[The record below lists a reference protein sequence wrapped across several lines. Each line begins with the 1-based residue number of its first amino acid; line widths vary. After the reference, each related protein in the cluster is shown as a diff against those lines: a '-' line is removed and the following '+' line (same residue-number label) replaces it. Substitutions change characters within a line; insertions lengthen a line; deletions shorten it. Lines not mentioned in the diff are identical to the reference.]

1 MNNLFQYIKKEKLVS
16 RFIIFLIGV
25 FILSLNYNMFIL
37 PNNFVLGGASG
48 IAVILK
54 SLFGFDPVVSIYVIS
69 FGLIIVSFFLLG
81 KKDTR
86 RGLIGSIIYPTAV
99 SLTQGL
105 AAYLLPYFQF
115 ENILMVLLIGALL
128 HGLGTGLVYKVG
140 FNTGGGDIIIKLV
153 NKYLHFT
160 EGNSSLIVNTT
171 ILLCGFIVL
180 GPTKILYSI
189 MIILIATELID
200 RIIIGVSS
208 SKMFF
213 IYSKKYKEIEK
224 YIMNELETGVTL
236 FNTEGGFLNK
246 KREMLMAVVSNRD
259 YYRIKEKVLEI
270 DEEAFFVV
278 SDCYEVAGGFRRNNL
293 PFINN
298 I

>member
-1 MNNLFQYIKKEKLVS
+1 MNNIFDYIKKEKIVY
-16 RFIIFLIGV
+16 RFIVFLIGV
-25 FILSLNYNMFIL
+25 FILAMNYNMFIL
-37 PNNFVLGGASG
+37 PNSFVLGGASG

-54 SLFGFDPVVSIYVIS
+54 AMFDFNPVVSIYVIS
-69 FGLIIVSFFLLG
+69 FFLLFVSFFLLG

-86 RGLIGSIIYPTAV
+86 RALIGSIVYPTAV
-99 SLTQGL
+99 SLVQGL
-105 AAYLLPYFQF
+105 AAYLSQYLQF
-115 ENILMVLLIGALL
+115 DNIIMVVLIAALL

-153 NKYLHFT
+153 NKYGHVT
-160 EGNSSLIVNTT
+160 EGNSSLIVNAT
-171 ILLCGFIVL
+171 ILFSGFLVL
-180 GPTKILYSI
+180 GANKILYSI
-189 MIILIATELID
+189 MIILIATIIID
-200 RIIIGVSS
+200 RIIIGISN

-224 YIMNELETGVTL
+224 YIMDELETGVTL
-236 FNTEGGFLNK
+236 FNTEGGFLKK

-278 SDCYEVAGGFRRNNL
+278 SDCYEVNGGVRRKNL
-293 PFINN
+293 PFI
-298 I
+298 

>member
-278 SDCYEVAGGFRRNNL
+278 SDCYEVAGGVRRNNL

>member
-189 MIILIATELID
+189 MIILVATELID

-278 SDCYEVAGGFRRNNL
+278 SDCYEVAGGVRRNNL

>member
-1 MNNLFQYIKKEKLVS
+1 MNNIKEYIIKEKIIH
-16 RFIIFLIGV
+16 RFIIFLLGV
-25 FILSLNYNMFIL
+25 FILAMNYNMFVL

-54 SLFGFDPVVSIYVIS
+54 SMFGFDPVISIYAIS
-69 FGLIIVSFFLLG
+69 FGLLIVSYFLLG

-86 RGLIGSIIYPTAV
+86 RAVVGSIIYPTSVALV
-99 SLTQGL
+99 KTL
-105 AAYLLPYFQF
+105 ADTLVPYFQF
-115 ENILMVLLIGALL
+115 DNNVMVVLIAALL

-153 NKYLHFT
+153 NKFGHVT
-160 EGNSSLIVNTT
+160 EGNSSMIVNTI
-171 ILLCGFIVL
+171 ILFGGFLVL
-180 GPTKILYSI
+180 GPNKILYSI
-189 MIILIATELID
+189 MIILIATIIID
-200 RIIIGVSS
+200 RIIIGISN

-224 YIMNELETGVTL
+224 YIIDELETGVTL
-236 FNTEGGFLNK
+236 FNTEGGFLRK

-278 SDCYEVAGGFRRNNL
+278 SDCYEVNGGVRRKNL
-293 PFINN
+293 PFI
-298 I
+298 

>member
-105 AAYLLPYFQF
+105 AAYLSPYFQF

-189 MIILIATELID
+189 MIILVATELID

-278 SDCYEVAGGFRRNNL
+278 SDCYEVAGGVRRNNL

>member
-1 MNNLFQYIKKEKLVS
+1 MIQYIKKEKLIS

-25 FILSLNYNMFIL
+25 FILALNYNMFIL

-54 SLFGFDPVVSIYVIS
+54 SVFGFDPVISIYAIS
-69 FGLIIVSFFLLG
+69 FGLLIVSFFLLG

-86 RGLIGSIIYPTAV
+86 RAIVGSIIYPTAV
-99 SLTQGL
+99 SVVQGL
-105 AAYLLPYFQF
+105 AAYLSPYFQF
-115 ENILMVLLIGALL
+115 DNIVMVLIIGSLL

-153 NKYLHFT
+153 NKYFHVT
-160 EGNSSLIVNTT
+160 EGTSSMIVNTT
-171 ILLCGFIVL
+171 ILASGFLVL
-180 GPTKILYSI
+180 GPSKILYSI
-189 MIILIATELID
+189 LIILVATAIVD
-200 RIIIGVSS
+200 RIIIGVSN

-213 IYSKKYKEIEK
+213 IYSKKYKDIEK
-224 YIMNELETGVTL
+224 YIMDELETGVTL
-236 FNTEGGFLNK
+236 FNTEGGFLK
-246 KREMLMAVVSNRD
+246 AKREMLMAVVSNRD

-278 SDCYEVAGGFRRNNL
+278 SDCYEVTGGVRRKNL
-293 PFINN
+293 PFI
-298 I
+298 